1 MMTEIIPLL
10 VGTWQAFYEWAGE
23 QPIFV
28 QILFAWGA
36 IELAKGLLYAPLAGL
51 RAYASRRQYKV
62 SMKKAASLSKQ
73 KPDRAAPSREIIRG
87 ERGWIG

>member
-1 MMTEIIPLL
+1 MTELMPLL
-10 VGTWQAFYEWAGE
+10 QGTWQAFYGWAGE
-23 QPIFV
+23 QPVFL

-36 IELAKGLLYAPLAGL
+36 IELLKGLFYAPLAGL

-62 SMKKAASLSKQ
+62 SMKKAASLSKHR
-73 KPDRAAPSREIIRG
+73 PERAAPSREIIRG